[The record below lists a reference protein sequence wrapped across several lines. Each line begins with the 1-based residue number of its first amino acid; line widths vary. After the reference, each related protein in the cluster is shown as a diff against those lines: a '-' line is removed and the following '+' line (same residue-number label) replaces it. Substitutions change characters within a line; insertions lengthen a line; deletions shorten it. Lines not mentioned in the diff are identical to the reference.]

1 MNGLPNSLQLAGGN
15 GQQFRLEGT
24 RMAPST
30 TTGFGLSGHI
40 RCAEA
45 AHDWT
50 GKDVGIR
57 KPSDCETALSA
68 SEIAVFLA
76 KGALL

>member
-1 MNGLPNSLQLAGGN
+1 MNGLPNSLQLAGDH

-30 TTGFGLSGHI
+30 GTGFGLSGYI
-40 RCAEA
+40 RSAET

-50 GKDVGIR
+50 GKEFGIR

-76 KGALL
+76 KGAML

>member
-30 TTGFGLSGHI
+30 GTGLALFWNSRGS
-40 RCAEA
+40 ET